1 MSVII
6 GVDPHKASHTAVAIG
21 GDEREVAKVTVR
33 ATCQQTAKLLAWAEP
48 FEKRT
53 WAIESAG
60 GLGYL
65 LAQQLVDA
73 GEHVLDVPPT
83 LASRIRVLGTGRSE
97 KNDPNDA
104 FSVAIAALR
113 SSGLRTVQAADHSE
127 IMRLLAKRNH
137 DLGRL
142 RAKLVCRLHNALADL
157 SPGGIAK
164 ELYVSDAN
172 ELLGSFE
179 PATPI
184 EHMRHQLALELVDD
198 VARLDEQIK
207 ESHRRI
213 RTAVRA
219 SKTSL
224 TDLFG
229 VGPVLAC
236 SLIGYTGDVGRFA
249 NRDSFAAYAGI
260 APVEHSSGGR
270 IFHRL
275 SLRGHRRLNNA
286 IHMVAISSDPPAP
299 LRGAGVLR
307 SQGGR
312 GQDQARGAALA
323 QAPREQRRLSPAG
336 HRRPIGGPGGH
347 QGTTRSL
354 RGRLCTL
361 NGRLFGEVTP
371 GPTREP
377 TQSRPS
383 MTARAVAP

>member
-1 MSVII
+1 MQVVIGI
-6 GVDPHKASHTAVAIG
+6 DPHKASHTAVAI
-21 GDEREVAKVTVR
+21 DEAEDEISSVKVR
-33 ATCQQTAKLLAWAEP
+33 ATRRQVEQLLGWAEP

-65 LAQQLVDA
+65 LAQQLIA
-73 GEHVLDVPPT
+73 RGEKVLDVPPT
-83 LASRIRVLGTGRSE
+83 LASRIRVLATGRSN

-104 FSVAIAALR
+104 LSVAVAAFRAPNLR
-113 SSGLRTVQAADHSE
+113 SVESADHGE
-127 IMRLLAKRNH
+127 VLRLLAKRNG
-137 DLGRL
+137 DLGSHRT
-142 RAKLVCRLHNALADL
+142 RVVCRLHALLAEL
-157 SPGGIAK
+157 AAGGIAK

-172 ELLGSFE
+172 RLLDSFE

-184 EHMRHQLALELVDD
+184 EHTRHQLALELVDD

-219 SKTSL
+219 SKTTL

-249 NRDSFAAYAGI
+249 NRDGFAAYAGI

-270 IFHRL
+270 VFHRL

-286 IHMVAISSDPPAP
+286 IHMVAICQIRQPHS
-299 LRGAGVLR
+299 AGRAYFDRKVVEGKTKREALR
-307 SQGGR
+307 SLKRHVSNAVYRQLVIDAER
-312 GQDQARGAALA
+312 
-323 QAPREQRRLSPAG
+323 
-336 HRRPIGGPGGH
+336 GPGGH
-347 QGTTRSL
+347 
-354 RGRLCTL
+354 
-361 NGRLFGEVTP
+361 
-371 GPTREP
+371 
-377 TQSRPS
+377 
-383 MTARAVAP
+383 

>member
-33 ATCQQTAKLLAWAEP
+33 ATCQQTPKLLAWPELFAE
-48 FEKRT
+48 RT

-73 GEHVLDVPPT
+73 GEVVLDVPPT
-83 LASRIRVLGTGRSE
+83 LASRVRVLGTGRSD

-113 SSGLRTVQAADHSE
+113 SSGLHTVERADHTE

-137 DLGRL
+137 DLGRM
-142 RAKLVCRLHNALADL
+142 RPKLVCRLHNALAEL

-172 ELLGSFE
+172 RLLDSFE

-207 ESHRRI
+207 DSHRRI

-219 SKTSL
+219 SKTTL
-224 TDLFG
+224 TDLF
-229 VGPVLAC
+229 
-236 SLIGYTGDVGRFA
+236 
-249 NRDSFAAYAGI
+249 
-260 APVEHSSGGR
+260 E
-270 IFHRL
+270 
-275 SLRGHRRLNNA
+275 
-286 IHMVAISSDPPAP
+286 VARSWPA
-299 LRGAGVLR
+299 R
-307 SQGGR
+307 
-312 GQDQARGAALA
+312 
-323 QAPREQRRLSPAG
+323 
-336 HRRPIGGPGGH
+336 
-347 QGTTRSL
+347 
-354 RGRLCTL
+354 
-361 NGRLFGEVTP
+361 
-371 GPTREP
+371 
-377 TQSRPS
+377 
-383 MTARAVAP
+383 

>member
-1 MSVII
+1 MLPNRPTRNWLESNN
-6 GVDPHKASHTAVAIG
+6 PSLH
-21 GDEREVAKVTVR
+21 
-33 ATCQQTAKLLAWAEP
+33 QTQDG
-48 FEKRT
+48 
-53 WAIESAG
+53 S
-60 GLGYL
+60 
-65 LAQQLVDA
+65 
-73 GEHVLDVPPT
+73 
-83 LASRIRVLGTGRSE
+83 
-97 KNDPNDA
+97 
-104 FSVAIAALR
+104 
-113 SSGLRTVQAADHSE
+113 
-127 IMRLLAKRNH
+127 
-137 DLGRL
+137 
-142 RAKLVCRLHNALADL
+142 
-157 SPGGIAK
+157 IAK

-286 IHMVAISSDPPAP
+286 IHMVAISQIRQPHS
-299 LRGAGVLR
+299 AGRAYFDRKVAEGKTKREALR
-307 SQGGR
+307 SLKRHVSNAVYRQLVI
-312 GQDQARGAALA
+312 DA
-323 QAPREQRRLSPAG
+323 Q
-336 HRRPIGGPGGH
+336 
-347 QGTTRSL
+347 
-354 RGRLCTL
+354 
-361 NGRLFGEVTP
+361 
-371 GPTREP
+371 
-377 TQSRPS
+377 
-383 MTARAVAP
+383 

>member
-33 ATCQQTAKLLAWAEP
+33 ATCQQTPKLLAWAEP
-48 FEKRT
+48 FAERT

-73 GEHVLDVPPT
+73 GEVVLDVPPT
-83 LASRIRVLGTGRSE
+83 LASRVRVLSTGRSE

-104 FSVAIAALR
+104 FSVAVAALR
-113 SSGLRTVQAADHSE
+113 SRSLRTVKSADHTE

-142 RAKLVCRLHNALADL
+142 RAKFICRLHNALAEL

-172 ELLGSFE
+172 RLLGSFE

-236 SLIGYTGDVGRFA
+236 SVIGYSGDVARFA
-249 NRDSFAAYAGI
+249 NRDSYAAYRA
-260 APVEHSSGGR
+260 
-270 IFHRL
+270 
-275 SLRGHRRLNNA
+275 SLRSNTPREVGYSTGSHC
-286 IHMVAISSDPPAP
+286 
-299 LRGAGVLR
+299 GVIVGSTTPSTWLR
-307 SQGGR
+307 SVR
-312 GQDQARGAALA
+312 SASLT
-323 QAPREQRRLSPAG
+323 RR
-336 HRRPIGGPGGH
+336 
-347 QGTTRSL
+347 
-354 RGRLCTL
+354 
-361 NGRLFGEVTP
+361 V
-371 GPTREP
+371 GPTSIARSP
-377 TQSRPS
+377 RARPS
-383 MTARAVAP
+383 VKPCAPSSVT

>member
-33 ATCQQTAKLLAWAEP
+33 ATCQQTPKLLAWAEP
-48 FEKRT
+48 FAERT

-73 GEHVLDVPPT
+73 GEVVLDVPPT
-83 LASRIRVLGTGRSE
+83 LASRVRVLSTGRSE

-104 FSVAIAALR
+104 FSVAVAALR
-113 SSGLRTVQAADHSE
+113 SRSLRTVESADHTE

-142 RAKLVCRLHNALADL
+142 RAKFICRLHNALAEL

-172 ELLGSFE
+172 RLLGSFE

-236 SLIGYTGDVGRFA
+236 SVIGYSGDVARFA
-249 NRDSFAAYAGI
+249 NRDSYAAYAGI

-286 IHMVAISSDPPAP
+286 IHMVAICQIRQPHS
-299 LRGAGVLR
+299 AGRAYFDRKVAEGKTKREALR
-307 SQGGR
+307 SLKR
-312 GQDQARGAALA
+312 HVSNALFR
-323 QAPREQRRLSPAG
+323 QLVIDSER
-336 HRRPIGGPGGH
+336 GPGGH
-347 QGTTRSL
+347 
-354 RGRLCTL
+354 
-361 NGRLFGEVTP
+361 
-371 GPTREP
+371 
-377 TQSRPS
+377 
-383 MTARAVAP
+383 

>member
-33 ATCQQTAKLLAWAEP
+33 ATCQQTPKLLAWAEP
-48 FEKRT
+48 FAERT

-73 GEHVLDVPPT
+73 GEVVLDVPPT
-83 LASRIRVLGTGRSE
+83 LASRVRVLEHGAFGEERSQRRVLGRHRRL
-97 KNDPNDA
+97 
-104 FSVAIAALR
+104 ALEWSSHA
-113 SSGLRTVQAADHSE
+113 SSGPTTPRSCGSSPSAITIWAGCGPSSSAGSTTPWPSSHQAE
-127 IMRLLAKRNH
+127 LPRNSTF
-137 DLGRL
+137 LMPIG
-142 RAKLVCRLHNALADL
+142 
-157 SPGGIAK
+157 S
-164 ELYVSDAN
+164 SD
-172 ELLGSFE
+172 SFE

-236 SLIGYTGDVGRFA
+236 SLIGYSGDVGRFA
-249 NRDSFAAYAGI
+249 NRDSFAAYAGHRSGR
-260 APVEHSSGGR
+260 ALLGGSGVPPALAAGSSSAQQRHPHGGD
-270 IFHRL
+270 L
-275 SLRGHRRLNNA
+275 P
-286 IHMVAISSDPPAP
+286 DPPAP
-299 LRGAGVLR
+299 F
-307 SQGGR
+307 GR
-312 GQDQARGAALA
+312 
-323 QAPREQRRLSPAG
+323 
-336 HRRPIGGPGGH
+336 
-347 QGTTRSL
+347 
-354 RGRLCTL
+354 
-361 NGRLFGEVTP
+361 V
-371 GPTREP
+371 GPTSIARSP
-377 TQSRPS
+377 RARPS
-383 MTARAVAP
+383 ERRCAPSSAT

>member
-21 GDEREVAKVTVR
+21 GDEREVAKITVR
-33 ATCQQTAKLLAWAEP
+33 ATSQQTVRLLAWAEP
-48 FEKRT
+48 FAERT

-73 GEHVLDVPPT
+73 GEVVLDVPPT
-83 LASRIRVLGTGRSE
+83 LASRVRVLGTGRSE

-113 SSGLRTVQAADHSE
+113 SRSLRTVEPADHTE

-142 RAKLVCRLHNALADL
+142 RAKLICRLHNALADL

-164 ELYVSDAN
+164 ELYASDAN
-172 ELLGSFE
+172 RPLGSFE

-213 RTAVRA
+213 RTAVGPRRPR
-219 SKTSL
+219 SPTSS
-224 TDLFG
+224 
-229 VGPVLAC
+229 VWA
-236 SLIGYTGDVGRFA
+236 
-249 NRDSFAAYAGI
+249 
-260 APVEHSSGGR
+260 
-270 IFHRL
+270 
-275 SLRGHRRLNNA
+275 
-286 IHMVAISSDPPAP
+286 
-299 LRGAGVLR
+299 R
-307 SQGGR
+307 S
-312 GQDQARGAALA
+312 
-323 QAPREQRRLSPAG
+323 SPA
-336 HRRPIGGPGGH
+336 R
-347 QGTTRSL
+347 
-354 RGRLCTL
+354 
-361 NGRLFGEVTP
+361 
-371 GPTREP
+371 
-377 TQSRPS
+377 
-383 MTARAVAP
+383 

>member
-33 ATCQQTAKLLAWAEP
+33 ATCQQTPKLLAWAEP
-48 FEKRT
+48 FAERT

-60 GLGYL
+60 GSVTCWPNNSSMPVKWSSTSHPRWPRGS
-65 LAQQLVDA
+65 
-73 GEHVLDVPPT
+73 GC
-83 LASRIRVLGTGRSE
+83 SSTGRSE

-113 SSGLRTVQAADHSE
+113 SSGLRTVERADHTE

-142 RAKLVCRLHNALADL
+142 RAKLICRLHNALAEL

-172 ELLGSFE
+172 RLLDSFE

-270 IFHRL
+270 VFHRL

-286 IHMVAISSDPPAP
+286 IHMVAICQIRQPHSRA
-299 LRGAGVLR
+299 
-307 SQGGR
+307 
-312 GQDQARGAALA
+312 
-323 QAPREQRRLSPAG
+323 
-336 HRRPIGGPGGH
+336 
-347 QGTTRSL
+347 
-354 RGRLCTL
+354 
-361 NGRLFGEVTP
+361 
-371 GPTREP
+371 GPTSIARSP
-377 TQSRPS
+377 RARPS
-383 MTARAVAP
+383 ERRCAPSSAT